1 MQKRPNR
8 CCPGVRAQLLVGELD
23 LNGLIGAFEL
33 NSLAHRLVSRAFAHT
48 WLVFLHKNNQPTNG
62 GLNSTALLR
71 LRGGS
76 ISSFGGLE
84 PRRTYG
90 SSVRGASRFL
100 SGALRIGRLPLGR
113 VAADVSRPAPTKPKQ
128 LR

>member
-1 MQKRPNR
+1 MQKRPKR

-71 LRGGS
+71 LRRWVSVQRWRWRGFWS
-76 ISSFGGLE
+76 LMTNRASS
-84 PRRTYG
+84 PRL
-90 SSVRGASRFL
+90 SRH
-100 SGALRIGRLPLGR
+100 
-113 VAADVSRPAPTKPKQ
+113 
-128 LR
+128 

>member
-1 MQKRPNR
+1 MQKRPKR

-71 LRGGS
+71 LRADQ
-76 ISSFGGLE
+76 
-84 PRRTYG
+84 G
-90 SSVRGASRFL
+90 SSVTQAIEVGTFTEKTR
-100 SGALRIGRLPLGR
+100 
-113 VAADVSRPAPTKPKQ
+113 KH
-128 LR
+128 

>member
-1 MQKRPNR
+1 MQKRPKR

-71 LRGGS
+71 LR
-76 ISSFGGLE
+76 
-84 PRRTYG
+84 
-90 SSVRGASRFL
+90 RGQQFAHGRKQL
-100 SGALRIGRLPLGR
+100 SGHGALAGRWEN
-113 VAADVSRPAPTKPKQ
+113 VVKIA
-128 LR
+128 

>member
-1 MQKRPNR
+1 MQKRPKR

-71 LRGGS
+71 LSLALDRDGMRGSGCFAAL
-76 ISSFGGLE
+76 IVAFCPCRGKFLLPY
-84 PRRTYG
+84 PR
-90 SSVRGASRFL
+90 
-100 SGALRIGRLPLGR
+100 
-113 VAADVSRPAPTKPKQ
+113 
-128 LR
+128 

>member
-1 MQKRPNR
+1 MQKRPKR

-71 LRGGS
+71 LRPSRVSPGS
-76 ISSFGGLE
+76 RLAPPVTRERDRFPLPHPLSQVQLW
-84 PRRTYG
+84 
-90 SSVRGASRFL
+90 RGTHQ
-100 SGALRIGRLPLGR
+100 ILPLGEGTSLR
-113 VAADVSRPAPTKPKQ
+113 KVCPAC
-128 LR
+128 